1 MTDDDDHQENLLTRL
16 LRFERGV
23 PMPAKEYLT
32 AKEAAAFTGFSKTQF
47 DEWRCRQSGGPAFL
61 KIGRRV
67 AYRVADLRAFMDAHL
82 VKEGT
87 GHAGR

>member
-1 MTDDDDHQENLLTRL
+1 MTDDDLIDRILRL
-16 LRFERGV
+16 EAGV

-32 AKEAAAFTGFSKTQF
+32 AKEAAEFIGFSKIQL
-47 DEWRCRQSGGPAFL
+47 DEWRCRQAGGPAFL

-82 VKEGT
+82 VQGGV
-87 GHAGR
+87 GHGAR

>member
-1 MTDDDDHQENLLTRL
+1 MTIDQDLLDRV
-16 LRFERGV
+16 EADAAK
-23 PMPAKEYLT
+23 PMPPKEYFT
-32 AKEAAAFTGFSKTQF
+32 AKEAAEFVGFSLIQLA
-47 DEWRCRQSGGPAFL
+47 EWRCRQSGGPAFL

-87 GHAGR
+87 GHAVR